1 MVVRYLLEEVSRDG
15 NVAVCISLLPDG
27 SLDDGSRRMLKQ
39 VGEWMRLNGEG
50 IYGSHAWVKYG
61 EGQQHL
67 PGGKLSSW
75 QANCVFSANDFR
87 FTVGTNGC
95 LYAYCLT
102 VPAPGAQLKITSLG
116 TDAKL
121 LAGTIQSVTLLG
133 CAEKLVWS
141 QQTDGLVIDCPK
153 QMPFRTAIGFKVEL
167 NQPIVSAS
175 AGNDTPLKN

>member
-67 PGGKLSSW
+67 PGGKLGSW
-75 QANCVFSANDFR
+75 QANYAFKTNDFR

-95 LYAYCLT
+95 LYAYCMT
-102 VPAPGAQLKITSLG
+102 VPAAATQLKITSLG
-116 TDAKL
+116 TGAKL
-121 LAGTIQSVTLLG
+121 LAGPVQSVSLLG
-133 CAEKLVWS
+133 GADKLVWK
-141 QQTDGLVIDCPK
+141 QNPDGLVIDCPK
-153 QMPFRTAIGFKVEL
+153 QMPFRTAVGFKVEL
-167 NQPIVSAS
+167 NQPLVSAS
-175 AGNDTPLKN
+175 ARNDFPLKN